1 MAEMKRMS
9 TQDQLARKKY
19 MGAKPKTGQDADLEL
34 AAVLNQRDQKK
45 ELFPEQET
53 HSEVTALGVMVTAQH
68 SSKCPPCLVLKY
80 LPGIE
85 QMQQHPHLPSH
96 SMALANLT
104 SAPEFLLLGLMDGT
118 DIHPLLFLLFLG
130 VYLLNALGNLS
141 MVVLVRSDEALCS
154 PMYYFLGHLSLVDV
168 CFTTITVP
176 GLLAGLLR
184 PGRAVSFQECFAQ
197 MYFFVA
203 LGITESYLLAA
214 MSYDRAVAVCR
225 PLHYSAVMTPRRCAV
240 LVGASWAVAHL
251 HSLLHTLLISALS
264 YPRSA
269 PVRHFFCDMTVMLSL
284 AISDTSAVETAIFS
298 EGLAVVLTPLLL
310 VSLSYARI
318 LVAVLGVRSAGGRLR
333 AFSTCGAH
341 LVVVSLFFG
350 SVLSVYFRP
359 SSAYSASYD
368 RLVSVVYAVVTPTLN
383 PFIYSLRNKEVKGAL
398 KRGLKWRAAPQEV

>member
-1 MAEMKRMS
+1 M
-9 TQDQLARKKY
+9 
-19 MGAKPKTGQDADLEL
+19 PEL
-34 AAVLNQRDQKK
+34 TPA
-45 ELFPEQET
+45 
-53 HSEVTALGVMVTAQH
+53 
-68 SSKCPPCLVLKY
+68 
-80 LPGIE
+80 
-85 QMQQHPHLPSH
+85 PHLPPQRPRLSGR

-104 SAPEFLLLGLMDGT
+104 TAPEFLLLGLVDGT

-130 VYLLNALGNLS
+130 VYLLNALGNLA
-141 MVVLVRSDEALCS
+141 MVVVVRSDGALRS

-168 CFTTITVP
+168 CFTTVTVP
-176 GLLAGLLR
+176 RLLAGLLHPR
-184 PGRAVSFQECFAQ
+184 QAVSFQGCFSQ

-225 PLHYSAVMTPRRCAV
+225 PLHYCAVMTPRRCAA
-240 LVGASWAVAHL
+240 LVTTSWAVAHL

-264 YPRSA
+264 YPCPA

-284 AISDTSAVETAIFS
+284 ATSDTATAEAAIFS

-310 VSLSYARI
+310 VSLSYVRI
-318 LVAVLGVRSAGGRLR
+318 LVAVLGVRAAGGRRR
-333 AFSTCGAH
+333 AFATCGAH

-359 SSAYSASYD
+359 SSAYSARYD
-368 RLVSVVYAVVTPTLN
+368 RLASVVYAVLTPTLN

-398 KRGLKWRAAPQEV
+398 KRGLRWRAAPQEV

>member
-1 MAEMKRMS
+1 M
-9 TQDQLARKKY
+9 T
-19 MGAKPKTGQDADLEL
+19 
-34 AAVLNQRDQKK
+34 
-45 ELFPEQET
+45 
-53 HSEVTALGVMVTAQH
+53 
-68 SSKCPPCLVLKY
+68 
-80 LPGIE
+80 
-85 QMQQHPHLPSH
+85 
-96 SMALANLT
+96 LANLT
-104 SAPEFLLLGLMDGT
+104 SAPGFLLLGLMDQP
-118 DIHPLLFLLFLG
+118 DAYPLLFLLFLG

-141 MVVLVRSDEALCS
+141 MVVVVRFHSALRS

-168 CFTTITVP
+168 CFTTVTVP
-176 GLLAGLLR
+176 RLLIGLLHAGQTI
-184 PGRAVSFQECFAQ
+184 SFQGCFAQ

-225 PLHYSAVMTPRRCAV
+225 PLHYGAVMTPGRCAT
-240 LVGASWAVAHL
+240 LVGTSWAVAHL

-264 YPRSA
+264 YPASA

-284 AISDTSAVETAIFS
+284 ATSDTSVAEAAIFS

-318 LVAVLGVRSAGGRLR
+318 LVTVLQVRSVGGRHR

-359 SSAYSASYD
+359 SSVYSARYD
-368 RLVSVVYAVVTPTLN
+368 RLASVVYAVVTPTLN

-398 KRGLKWRAAPQEV
+398 KRGFRWTAAPQEL